1 MSTPKGVIKRHF
13 VFRILFHPRLIN
25 EVRQRRRVFVAP
37 RGKGKSGQCGEILRR
52 PRDVD
57 LQLRHDAFKGT
68 HGPFDF
74 PQNAGQFDASLPNPP
89 SVRT

>member
-1 MSTPKGVIKRHF
+1 MPKGVIKRHF
-13 VFRILFHPRLIN
+13 VFSILFHSQLIN
-25 EVRQRRRVFVAP
+25 EVRQRRRVLVAP
-37 RGKGKSGQCGEILRR
+37 RRKSKSGQCGEILRR

-57 LQLRHDAFKGT
+57 LQLRHDALKGT

-74 PQNAGQFDASLPNPP
+74 PQNAGQFDASLSNPP